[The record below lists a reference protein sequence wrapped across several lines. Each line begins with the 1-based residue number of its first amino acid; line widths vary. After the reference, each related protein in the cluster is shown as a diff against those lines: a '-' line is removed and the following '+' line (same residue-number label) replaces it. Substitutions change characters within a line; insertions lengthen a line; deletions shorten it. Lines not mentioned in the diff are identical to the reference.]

1 MIKIKMGS
9 QRSVDPEHKSE
20 NRCAQS
26 DSKMVIGNLDQETQ
40 RNQDSD
46 PKLSISDHKLLSSAK
61 NKSKLRSKLGIDDD
75 DQLDDALKE
84 VEYQKKSR
92 QNTANNLKKMGRK
105 AMQMFFGKSTNKA
118 ATMFGISKAMT
129 NSELKCLKKAKFKNC
144 KRKSDFFEYQETN
157 ADLMGLGVEL
167 DGKSS
172 MDDILST
179 HIGIQYMKA
188 FSEKERSTENVNFLV
203 ESHLLL
209 KNSKR
214 IINKLKQEVKLIY
227 EKYIEPEAEKQVNL
241 PAKLSTNM
249 TEQLTEGNIVKI
261 LEAFEKC
268 NESVNKMVSV
278 DTLIRFKGDKLWEE
292 CRMKAKVA
300 KLWKIDAVP
309 LNIEIERG
317 LLTGNS
323 LDSSTQLSIKMTVRP
338 NNGQT
343 IVRTTNAVSVDK
355 CLWGEKYTF
364 QFIPLKGIIELE
376 LLLSGIMLGRTIGYA
391 QIHLESFRGKVV
403 QERNVPFFKDKDL
416 NEKLG
421 FIVDCELSIVKD
433 FLEDIRNMAI

>member
-40 RNQDSD
+40 RNQVSD

-188 FSEKERSTENVNFLV
+188 FSEKERSTENFPG
-203 ESHLLL
+203 
-209 KNSKR
+209 R
-214 IINKLKQEVKLIY
+214 
-227 EKYIEPEAEKQVNL
+227 
-241 PAKLSTNM
+241 
-249 TEQLTEGNIVKI
+249 
-261 LEAFEKC
+261 
-268 NESVNKMVSV
+268 
-278 DTLIRFKGDKLWEE
+278 
-292 CRMKAKVA
+292 VA
-300 KLWKIDAVP
+300 P
-309 LNIEIERG
+309 
-317 LLTGNS
+317 
-323 LDSSTQLSIKMTVRP
+323 SI
-338 NNGQT
+338 
-343 IVRTTNAVSVDK
+343 
-355 CLWGEKYTF
+355 
-364 QFIPLKGIIELE
+364 
-376 LLLSGIMLGRTIGYA
+376 
-391 QIHLESFRGKVV
+391 
-403 QERNVPFFKDKDL
+403 
-416 NEKLG
+416 EKL
-421 FIVDCELSIVKD
+421 
-433 FLEDIRNMAI
+433 